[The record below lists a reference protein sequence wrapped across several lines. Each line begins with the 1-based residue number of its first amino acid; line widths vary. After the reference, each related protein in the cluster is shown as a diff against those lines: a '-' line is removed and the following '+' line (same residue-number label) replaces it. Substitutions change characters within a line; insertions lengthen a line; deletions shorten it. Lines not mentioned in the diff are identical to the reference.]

1 MSPAQNTAVQ
11 ALPLE
16 RSGDQGLML
25 KHMAVLNQHLL
36 SAWQDTDGQL
46 HARLTLQEAIA
57 QVYEWSTE
65 YAPGHPELARDFAVI
80 AGDLSLQ
87 LQAETTRQSRG
98 RYATQ
103 APSTSG

>member
-16 RSGDQGLML
+16 RSVDQGLML
-25 KHMAVLNQHLL
+25 KHMAALNQHLL

-46 HARLTLQEAIA
+46 HARMTLKEAIA

-65 YAPGHPELARDFAVI
+65 YSPGHSELARDFAVI
-80 AGDLSLQ
+80 GGHLVRQ
-87 LQAETTRQSRG
+87 LEAETAR
-98 RYATQ
+98 
-103 APSTSG
+103 